1 MSFAVAPSFEVAPRA
16 MSHDRNRIEIVH
28 AGAAKSSVGRREA
41 GRLDDMGLDCETS
54 TEPQNRSGILRNVG
68 FVESDTHGL
77 DGTNAGGH
85 LGRPKLPFGLPAG
98 YPARSWACRARLRDV
113 SMARLHSLGKG
124 ANKTRRIAS
133 LLISPRSDE
142 TGLPPRRL
150 VLRGRFA
157 ARME

>member
-41 GRLDDMGLDCETS
+41 GRLDDMGLDCETG

-85 LGRPKLPFGLPAG
+85 LGAQSYYSGFRRAIRRVLGPAG
-98 YPARSWACRARLRDV
+98 HGFGMFRWHACTLSVRVPIKRAGLR
-113 SMARLHSLGKG
+113 
-124 ANKTRRIAS
+124 
-133 LLISPRSDE
+133 
-142 TGLPPRRL
+142 
-150 VLRGRFA
+150 RF
-157 ARME
+157 